1 MLDLYF
7 NETLGKY
14 SRTLLRG
21 GKRILGW
28 DNAPHRPR
36 LKSSPHQFHHK
47 DGTVVPSTLVGDP
60 ERDIDRVV
68 AALNRFLQSRV

>member
-1 MLDLYF
+1 LLDLYF

-36 LKSSPHQFHHK
+36 LKSFPHPFHAE

-60 ERDIDRVV
+60 ERDIDLVVV
-68 AALNRFLQSRV
+68 ALNGFLQSRV